1 MQPRLQFPT
10 RQSESH
16 LPAPELVNLPCTF
29 WPQQALL
36 CQAEDS
42 HRVVLLLAVHIGP
55 TGGLLRG
62 LAGRGALDA
71 IDTAGSCLSHDAKEE
86 PIQTNVYS
94 WQKTAPPLLLVFFLL
109 SLSLSFASFL
119 LLVLFLPPFSLS
131 FSFLSAPEC
140 LQLSCVAAKLYR
152 SQASS

>member
-1 MQPRLQFPT
+1 MHT

-29 WPQQALL
+29 WPQQVLL

-71 IDTAGSCLSHDAKEE
+71 IDTAGSCLLHDAKEE

-94 WQKTAPPLLLVFFLL
+94 WQKTAPPLLLLVFFLAVL
-109 SLSLSFASFL
+109 VFVLCILLAAGALLAALLFVLL
-119 LLVLFLPPFSLS
+119 LLVGT
-131 FSFLSAPEC
+131 
-140 LQLSCVAAKLYR
+140 
-152 SQASS
+152 

>member
-1 MQPRLQFPT
+1 MQLTQPGVASCMMQKKNPSKPMFILGKR
-10 RQSESH
+10 
-16 LPAPELVNLPCTF
+16 
-29 WPQQALL
+29 
-36 CQAEDS
+36 
-42 HRVVLLLAVHIGP
+42 LLL
-55 TGGLLRG
+55 LFFLF
-62 LAGRGALDA
+62 
-71 IDTAGSCLSHDAKEE
+71 
-86 PIQTNVYS
+86 
-94 WQKTAPPLLLVFFLL
+94 FFLL